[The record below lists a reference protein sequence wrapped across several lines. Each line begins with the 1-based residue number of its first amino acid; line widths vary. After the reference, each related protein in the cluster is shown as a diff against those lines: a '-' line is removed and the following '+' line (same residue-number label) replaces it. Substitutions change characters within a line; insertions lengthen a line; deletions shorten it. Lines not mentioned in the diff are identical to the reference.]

1 MEKISIYLPFIVMII
16 VGYFIYQYLKSKKI
30 QPKNIPNQN
39 NDELLELIKK
49 EQSNKV
55 KDPINLIKDSIAGFV
70 RKMEAVSDWYKII
83 QTRGNSQAK
92 MSNIGVKVDDY
103 EYWANAHKDEYILKY
118 NDGDLDVEGIKL
130 RIKKFGVIVTELEK
144 LIKKA
149 AELKLNITNEMFN
162 DYCAARAS
170 VLGAEYTLKEIFKK
184 DQKINKLSSK
194 KQKLIRI
201 NENETE
207 DVGII
212 THFKGKPFT
221 GISFALFN
229 NGKVESE
236 ITFKKGLKEGEAKTY
251 FENGQLKNVV
261 RFEKDEAV
269 EAISAYEENGK
280 ERKFK
285 KSTKKSNKRL
295 TYILQS
301 GENGEKETEVESV
314 SSILGFGDDFYN
326 LSDWEQINI
335 LLEAFKEAN
344 DGRMFITWLAN
355 EFRFMKYSFDDKIK
369 PKLADKIVEFW
380 KSEITIKQLEK
391 YFKQT
396 VNV

>member
-1 MEKISIYLPFIVMII
+1 
-16 VGYFIYQYLKSKKI
+16 LKSKKI

-295 TYILQS
+295 TYI
-301 GENGEKETEVESV
+301 
-314 SSILGFGDDFYN
+314 
-326 LSDWEQINI
+326 
-335 LLEAFKEAN
+335 
-344 DGRMFITWLAN
+344 
-355 EFRFMKYSFDDKIK
+355 
-369 PKLADKIVEFW
+369 
-380 KSEITIKQLEK
+380 
-391 YFKQT
+391 
-396 VNV
+396 